1 MKVVLCDCNELGLNE
16 GGGEGVGEE
25 TGVLLCV
32 FSYGDG
38 GRKNAGSVRQGFVCR
53 CSRCSSYGASH
64 GLRSLL
70 LFAPFPI
77 QFEQLSLPSSFA
89 MPLFCVSEV
98 GWGAG
103 LLLVLMS
110 IPIVVV
116 AAAAAAAS
124 DTPPIHMCSSSEN
137 FLLSP
142 GIRAPVS
149 SGSNKRR
156 RCEKNSGPAF
166 QECVFFIRDETC
178 GSKGS
183 PLRLRG
189 GDGFGR
195 GRRRRR
201 RRWPRG
207 WSRADITT

>member
-1 MKVVLCDCNELGLNE
+1 
-16 GGGEGVGEE
+16 
-25 TGVLLCV
+25 
-32 FSYGDG
+32 
-38 GRKNAGSVRQGFVCR
+38 
-53 CSRCSSYGASH
+53 
-64 GLRSLL
+64 
-70 LFAPFPI
+70 
-77 QFEQLSLPSSFA
+77 
-89 MPLFCVSEV
+89 
-98 GWGAG
+98 

-110 IPIVVV
+110 IPIV
-116 AAAAAAAS
+116 AAAAS
-124 DTPPIHMCSSSEN
+124 DAPPIHMCSSSET

-156 RCEKNSGPAF
+156 QCKKNTGPAF
-166 QECVFFIRDETC
+166 QECVFFIRDESC
-178 GSKGS
+178 VSKVS

-201 RRWPRG
+201 RRRWPRG

>member
-98 GWGAG
+98 VWGAG

-110 IPIVVV
+110 IPIV
-116 AAAAAAAS
+116 AAAAAAS
-124 DTPPIHMCSSSEN
+124 DTPPIHMCSSSET

-142 GIRAPVS
+142 EIRAPVS

-156 RCEKNSGPAF
+156 RCEKNTGPAL

-201 RRWPRG
+201 RRRWPRG

>member
-1 MKVVLCDCNELGLNE
+1 M
-16 GGGEGVGEE
+16 GEE

-53 CSRCSSYGASH
+53 RSRCSSYGASH
-64 GLRSLL
+64 GFRSLL

-89 MPLFCVSEV
+89 MPLFCVYGV

-110 IPIVVV
+110 IPIV
-116 AAAAAAAS
+116 AAAS
-124 DTPPIHMCSSSEN
+124 DAPPIHMCSSSET

-142 GIRAPVS
+142 GIRAHVS

-156 RCEKNSGPAF
+156 QWEKNTGPAF

-178 GSKGS
+178 VSEGP

-189 GDGFGR
+189 GDGVGR

-201 RRWPRG
+201 RWPHG

>member
-98 GWGAG
+98 VWGAG

-116 AAAAAAAS
+116 AAAAAAS

-201 RRWPRG
+201 RRRWPRG
-207 WSRADITT
+207 WRADITT

>member
-1 MKVVLCDCNELGLNE
+1 
-16 GGGEGVGEE
+16 
-25 TGVLLCV
+25 
-32 FSYGDG
+32 
-38 GRKNAGSVRQGFVCR
+38 
-53 CSRCSSYGASH
+53 
-64 GLRSLL
+64 
-70 LFAPFPI
+70 
-77 QFEQLSLPSSFA
+77 
-89 MPLFCVSEV
+89 
-98 GWGAG
+98 

-116 AAAAAAAS
+116 AAAAAAAAAS